1 MTFTNNDWWRDAVI
15 YQIYPRSFSDANGD
29 GNGDLQGVID
39 RLDYLQALGV
49 DALWLS
55 PFYPSPLA
63 DGGYDVADYCDVD
76 PRLGTLDQFDELV
89 AKAHERGIGII
100 VDIVPN
106 HTSDQ
111 HRWFQEALAQ
121 GPESEAAQRYVFR
134 QGKGEHG
141 ELPPTNW
148 LSNFGGSAWESC
160 GDGWYLHLFA
170 KEQPDLNWDNPEVR
184 HEFLR
189 VLTFWCDRGVDG
201 FRIDVSHGLA
211 KDLREPLRDR
221 IDPTLMSPQATDG
234 SDPLWD
240 RDAVHD
246 IYREWRDLFNQ
257 YTPAKYAVGESWSPF
272 TTRIFQYAKPDEL
285 GAVFD
290 FSAPRLSAR
299 IAMLSLPKPPPP
311 GCSAT
316 TMCHVSPRVSD
327 CRAVQT
333 SSSG

>member
-121 GPESEAAQRYVFR
+121 GPESEAA
-134 QGKGEHG
+134 
-141 ELPPTNW
+141 
-148 LSNFGGSAWESC
+148 
-160 GDGWYLHLFA
+160 
-170 KEQPDLNWDNPEVR
+170 
-184 HEFLR
+184 
-189 VLTFWCDRGVDG
+189 
-201 FRIDVSHGLA
+201 
-211 KDLREPLRDR
+211 
-221 IDPTLMSPQATDG
+221 
-234 SDPLWD
+234 
-240 RDAVHD
+240 
-246 IYREWRDLFNQ
+246 
-257 YTPAKYAVGESWSPF
+257 
-272 TTRIFQYAKPDEL
+272 
-285 GAVFD
+285 
-290 FSAPRLSAR
+290 
-299 IAMLSLPKPPPP
+299 
-311 GCSAT
+311 
-316 TMCHVSPRVSD
+316 
-327 CRAVQT
+327 
-333 SSSG
+333 

>member
-121 GPESEAAQRYVFR
+121 GPESEEIGRA
-134 QGKGEHG
+134 
-141 ELPPTNW
+141 
-148 LSNFGGSAWESC
+148 
-160 GDGWYLHLFA
+160 
-170 KEQPDLNWDNPEVR
+170 
-184 HEFLR
+184 
-189 VLTFWCDRGVDG
+189 
-201 FRIDVSHGLA
+201 
-211 KDLREPLRDR
+211 
-221 IDPTLMSPQATDG
+221 
-234 SDPLWD
+234 
-240 RDAVHD
+240 
-246 IYREWRDLFNQ
+246 
-257 YTPAKYAVGESWSPF
+257 
-272 TTRIFQYAKPDEL
+272 
-285 GAVFD
+285 
-290 FSAPRLSAR
+290 
-299 IAMLSLPKPPPP
+299 
-311 GCSAT
+311 
-316 TMCHVSPRVSD
+316 HV
-327 CRAVQT
+327 
-333 SSSG
+333 

>member
-111 HRWFQEALAQ
+111 HNGMCSGRARGSTANC
-121 GPESEAAQRYVFR
+121 R
-134 QGKGEHG
+134 
-141 ELPPTNW
+141 LPT
-148 LSNFGGSAWESC
+148 G
-160 GDGWYLHLFA
+160 
-170 KEQPDLNWDNPEVR
+170 
-184 HEFLR
+184 
-189 VLTFWCDRGVDG
+189 
-201 FRIDVSHGLA
+201 
-211 KDLREPLRDR
+211 
-221 IDPTLMSPQATDG
+221 
-234 SDPLWD
+234 
-240 RDAVHD
+240 
-246 IYREWRDLFNQ
+246 
-257 YTPAKYAVGESWSPF
+257 
-272 TTRIFQYAKPDEL
+272 
-285 GAVFD
+285 
-290 FSAPRLSAR
+290 
-299 IAMLSLPKPPPP
+299 
-311 GCSAT
+311 
-316 TMCHVSPRVSD
+316 
-327 CRAVQT
+327 
-333 SSSG
+333 